1 MKYSLLLFLLSFPTL
16 IFASETDT
24 ISSRI
29 YKQRFAKMLDDCDAC
44 GCSATGGSMGFAS
57 LLNTNFVGVR
67 YIYQRYDSSDG
78 LYANSPWYAE
88 QFNSMQ
94 VWGRI
99 PIFKNAQVSVLVP
112 YHSNN
117 RETETGTHSINGI
130 GDVTVIGLYKLYQT
144 KSDSTFFVH
153 TFQLG
158 AGVKLPTGKYDEAN
172 NGSINPGFQLG
183 TGSFDY
189 LFLAEHTIRPKRF
202 GWQTMANYIVK
213 TENDKNYR
221 FGDQFNY
228 SGTLFW
234 LRERDSFS
242 VSPQMGLAGEVS
254 QSNHQHG
261 QRIAQTSGN
270 VLFGKVGLEAGL
282 KKWSA
287 GLQFLTPINQD
298 LTGGR
303 VDAKYRVGINLNYS
317 L

>member
-1 MKYSLLLFLLSFPTL
+1 MKYLLLLLFPTL
-16 IFASETDT
+16 LFARETDS
-24 ISSRI
+24 ISSDK
-29 YKQRFAKMLDDCDAC
+29 YKQKFSRMLDDCDAC

-67 YIYQRYDSSDG
+67 YIYQRYDSTDG
-78 LYANSPWYAE
+78 LYANSPWYTE
-88 QFNSMQ
+88 QFNSIQ

-99 PIFKNAQVSVLVP
+99 PLFKNAQLSVLVP

-117 RETETGTHSINGI
+117 RETETGTHNISGI
-130 GDVTVIGLYKLYQT
+130 GDVTAIALYKVFQT
-144 KSDSTFFVH
+144 KTDSTFFAH
-153 TFQLG
+153 TVQLG
-158 AGVKLPTGKYDEAN
+158 AGVKLPTGKYDAMN

-189 LFLAEHTIRPKRF
+189 LFLAEHTIRRRQF
-202 GWQTMANYIVK
+202 GLQTMANYIVK

-221 FGDQFNY
+221 FGNQFNY
-228 SGTLFW
+228 SGTFFW

-242 VSPQMGLAGEVS
+242 ISPQLGVAGEVS
-254 QSNHQHG
+254 ESNYQHR
-261 QRIAQTSGN
+261 QRLPKTSGN
-270 VLFGKVGLEAGL
+270 ILFGKIGVEAGL
-282 KKWSA
+282 NKWAA

-303 VDAKYRVGINLNYS
+303 VEAKYRVGVNLNYS